1 MIHNF
6 VEVSQVCHYTSS
18 LVFSDIT
25 FKVAHKIY
33 GIPQTINTANYVFFL
48 AYKELFALR
57 NRGTE
62 TTPDKDLD
70 AIVTGTLCSTILAS
84 RG

>member
-1 MIHNF
+1 MTLPN
-6 VEVSQVCHYTSS
+6 
-18 LVFSDIT
+18 
-25 FKVAHKIY
+25 KVAHKIY

-57 NRGTE
+57 DRATE

-70 AIVTGTLCSTILAS
+70 AIVTGMVF
-84 RG
+84 